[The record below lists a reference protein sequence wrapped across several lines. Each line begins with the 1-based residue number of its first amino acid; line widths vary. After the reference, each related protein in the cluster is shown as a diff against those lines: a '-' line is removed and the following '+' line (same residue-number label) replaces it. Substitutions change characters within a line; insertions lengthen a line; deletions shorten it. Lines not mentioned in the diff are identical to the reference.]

1 MNQLTPNFFIIGAPK
16 CGTTSLSIYLAE
28 HPNVVMSLPKEPHYF
43 STDIENGRITD
54 QSKYLACFSA
64 NQNSSA
70 IGDASTLYLYSKV
83 AINNILAFNK
93 DAKFI
98 VMLRNPTEV
107 AFSFHQ
113 LALKIFSETETNF
126 EKAWYLQTERAIGN
140 HVPKGCPDLKLLLYG
155 EIAKFG
161 FQVDRLL
168 SKVNR
173 HKIHFIY
180 FDDFINKTDKI
191 IQSVFNFLELTPN
204 LQIDYQ
210 IHNKTKRIQ
219 YPQFTK
225 MVNIALGVKKS
236 LGIKSEFGIAA
247 RIHKKNITDGTPNQL
262 NLSTLRMLADYFEK
276 DIQTLSTLLNKDFS
290 NWSLNK

>member
-1 MNQLTPNFFIIGAPK
+1 MEKLKPNFFIIGAPK
-16 CGTTSLSIYLAE
+16 CGTTSLSVYLSE
-28 HPNVVMSLPKEPHYF
+28 HREIVMSHPKEPHYF
-43 STDIENGRITD
+43 STDIENGRMTD
-54 QSKYLACFSA
+54 QSKYLACFSQDKTPIA
-64 NQNSSA
+64 V
-70 IGDASTLYLYSKV
+70 GDASTLYLYSKD
-83 AINNILAFNK
+83 AIQNILEFNPK
-93 DAKFI
+93 AKFI

-140 HVPKGCPDLKLLLYG
+140 HVPKGCPDFKLLLYG

-173 HKIHFIY
+173 YKVHFIY

-191 IQSVFNFLELTPN
+191 IQNVFNFLELTPN

-210 IHNKTKRIQ
+210 IHNKTKRIK

-236 LGIKSEFGIAA
+236 LGIKSAFGIAD
-247 RIHKKNITDGTPNQL
+247 RIHNKNITDKTPKQL
-262 NLSTLRMLADYFEK
+262 SSSTLRVLADYFEK
-276 DIQTLSTLLNKDFS
+276 DIQTLSNLLNKDFS
-290 NWSLNK
+290 KWNLNK

>member
-113 LALKIFSETETNF
+113 LALKVFSETETNF
-126 EKAWYLQTERAIGN
+126 EKAWHLQEDRAMGN
-140 HVPKGCPDLKLLLYG
+140 NVPNGCPDFKLLLYG

-173 HKIHFIY
+173 HKVHFIY

>member
-1 MNQLTPNFFIIGAPK
+1 MKQLKPNFFIIGAPK
-16 CGTTSLSIYLAE
+16 CGTTSLSVYLSE
-28 HPNVVMSLPKEPHYF
+28 HREIVMSHPKEPHYF
-43 STDIENGRITD
+43 STDIENGRMTD
-54 QSKYLACFSA
+54 QSKYLACFA
-64 NQNSSA
+64 QDKTPIA
-70 IGDASTLYLYSKV
+70 VGEASTLYLYSKD
-83 AINNILAFNK
+83 AIQNILEFNPK
-93 DAKFI
+93 AKLI

-140 HVPKGCPDLKLLLYG
+140 HVPNGCPDFKLLLYG

-173 HKIHFIY
+173 HKVHFIY

-191 IQSVFNFLELTPN
+191 IQNVFNFLELTPN

-210 IHNKTKRIQ
+210 IHNKTKRIK

-236 LGIKSEFGIAA
+236 LGIKSTFGIAD
-247 RIHKKNITDGTPNQL
+247 RIHNKNITDETPKQL
-262 NLSTLRMLADYFEK
+262 SSSTLRVLADYFEN
-276 DIQTLSTLLNKDFS
+276 DIQTLSNLLNKDFS
-290 NWSLNK
+290 KWNLNK

>member
-173 HKIHFIY
+173 HKVHFIY

>member
-173 HKIHFIY
+173 HKVHFIY
-180 FDDFINKTDKI
+180 FDDFINKTDQI

>member
-1 MNQLTPNFFIIGAPK
+1 
-16 CGTTSLSIYLAE
+16 
-28 HPNVVMSLPKEPHYF
+28 
-43 STDIENGRITD
+43 
-54 QSKYLACFSA
+54 
-64 NQNSSA
+64 
-70 IGDASTLYLYSKV
+70 
-83 AINNILAFNK
+83 
-93 DAKFI
+93 
-98 VMLRNPTEV
+98 MLRNPTEV

-173 HKIHFIY
+173 HKVHFIY

>member
-16 CGTTSLSIYLAE
+16 CGTTSLSVYLSE
-28 HPNVVMSLPKEPHYF
+28 HREIVMSHPKEPHYF

-161 FQVDRLL
+161 FQVDTLL

-173 HKIHFIY
+173 HKVHFIY

>member
-173 HKIHFIY
+173 HKVHFIY

-204 LQIDYQ
+204 FQIDYQ

>member
-1 MNQLTPNFFIIGAPK
+1 MKQLKPNFFIIGAPK
-16 CGTTSLSIYLAE
+16 CGTTSLSVYLSE
-28 HPNVVMSLPKEPHYF
+28 HQEIVMSHPKEPHYF
-43 STDIENGRITD
+43 STDIENGRMTD
-54 QSKYLACFSA
+54 QSKYLACFA
-64 NQNSSA
+64 QDKTPIA
-70 IGDASTLYLYSKV
+70 VGEASTLYLYSKD
-83 AINNILAFNK
+83 AIQNILEFNPK
-93 DAKFI
+93 AKLI

-126 EKAWYLQTERAIGN
+126 EKAWYLQIERAMGN
-140 HVPKGCPDLKLLLYG
+140 HVPKGCPDFKLLLYG

-173 HKIHFIY
+173 HKVHFIY

-191 IQSVFNFLELTPN
+191 IQNVFNFLELTPN

-210 IHNKTKRIQ
+210 IHNKTKRIK

-236 LGIKSEFGIAA
+236 LGIKSTFGIAD
-247 RIHKKNITDGTPNQL
+247 RIHNKNITDETPKQL
-262 NLSTLRMLADYFEK
+262 SSSTLRVLADYFEN
-276 DIQTLSTLLNKDFS
+276 DIQTLSNLLNKDFS
-290 NWSLNK
+290 KWNLNK